1 MAFKRSGVRLPL
13 APPSRR
19 GTARRHG
26 FRMICATDAC
36 TTDSRE
42 RHETALAAFAGYC
55 RQATTE
61 ALVEEYRRAAM
72 HRSD

>member
-1 MAFKRSGVRLPL
+1 
-13 APPSRR
+13 
-19 GTARRHG
+19 
-26 FRMICATDAC
+26 MICATDAC

-42 RHETALAAFAGYC
+42 RHETAIAAFAGYC